1 MDYTARNPNE
11 MTSAERY
18 NEIITILSGA
28 VVRYKI
34 SQHNQLNSSENERSL
49 TGLPG
54 ASKHSCPSRKLTRVR
69 AEKGAK
75 E

>member
-1 MDYTARNPNE
+1 MDYTTRNPDE

-18 NEIITILSGA
+18 NEIITILASA

-34 SQHNQLNSSENERSL
+34 SQHNQLNRSENERSL
-49 TGLPG
+49 TGLPF
-54 ASKHSCPSRKLTRVR
+54 ASKHSCPNRKLTRVR